1 MNVLLY
7 AIGKQ
12 PNVISIEENNSTF
25 ENLIGGKVK
34 VLPIVNELF
43 IVYDNDHN
51 KKESIKRKAHNM
63 NRIITIPDI
72 KNGRIAEMKRK
83 AINGDFFVCQMKKGD
98 YVDLQT
104 DKIFEVMALCG
115 N

>member
-7 AIGKQ
+7 EIGKQ
-12 PNVISIEENNSTF
+12 PNVISFDKNNSTF
-25 ENLIGGKVK
+25 EELIGGKVN

-43 IVYDNDHN
+43 IICDNEYN
-51 KKESIKRKAHNM
+51 KRASIKKKSHNV

-83 AINGDFFVCQMKKGD
+83 AINGNFIVCQMKKGD
-98 YVDLQT
+98 YVDIQN
-104 DKIFEVMALCG
+104 DKIFEVLALCG
-115 N
+115 S